1 MARPWGLAA
10 GAAIVLGV
18 WLGLLAIPIAFLWL
32 VVATG
37 LVGHVD
43 RRLALVIVACMAVG
57 LVRGMVA
64 TDLELH
70 PAIAGSTGAR
80 IEVQSLPRPG
90 ATGDSMVVLVQALE
104 FGEESRPVTP
114 FLVMVR
120 LPANASAAPG
130 DVLQVG
136 WSATTLS
143 VLSPGY
149 ADYLSARGVSAN
161 ARVWW
166 VDEVEEGPQ
175 FYRAIVSLRNR
186 ITEELQD
193 VLPGDAGALAA
204 GIVTGDD
211 SGLSEEARQDF
222 LNTGTS
228 HITAVSGSN
237 VAMVLALWNL
247 VIPAGRYRRL
257 LGVQILIVATIWLY
271 AFFVGLEPSAVRA
284 ALVASLG
291 LFAVHA
297 GRRPDLVTLLAITAA
312 SMVLWEPALTRMVSF
327 WLSVVAS
334 TAICLRIPTS
344 GQANWRSALRGMA
357 EGVLLAQVATLPLI
371 LAWFGTW
378 SLVSV
383 VGNLLLLPLMWLA
396 FPLCFILAVV
406 VLAVPVM
413 APVLAVV
420 ALVPLAVTL
429 EIVHALAMTLP
440 PADFESAGPAAV
452 VAVTVPCLLIAAS
465 LSVDARRWRGIVAT
479 RWRTQPLLVSV
490 TMIAPMTGIMV
501 ALVVYLAI
509 G

>member
-1 MARPWGLAA
+1 LAA
-10 GAAIVLGV
+10 GAAIVMGV
-18 WLGLLAIPIAFLWL
+18 WLGPLAIPIVILWL
-32 VVATG
+32 VVTTG
-37 LVGHVD
+37 LGGHVD
-43 RRLALVIVACMAVG
+43 WRFAIVIGVSVVVG

-64 TDLELH
+64 TDLDYH
-70 PAIAGSTGAR
+70 PDVAESSGAL
-80 IEVQSLPRPG
+80 IEVKSLPRPG
-90 ATGDSMVVLVQALE
+90 VTGDTIVALVQTLE
-104 FGEESRPVTP
+104 TDEVSTPVSP

-120 LPANASAAPG
+120 LPPDTLAAPG

-143 VLSPGY
+143 VLPPGY
-149 ADYLSARGVSAN
+149 ADYLSARGVTAN

-166 VDEVEEGPQ
+166 VDEVEGGPP
-175 FYRAIVSLRNR
+175 FYRAIVSLRSR
-186 ITEELQD
+186 ITEGIQD

-211 SGLSEEARQDF
+211 SGLSEEARQAF

-257 LGVQILIVATIWLY
+257 LVVQILIVATIWLY
-271 AFFVGLEPSAVRA
+271 AFLVGLEPSAVRA

-312 SMVLWEPALTRMVSF
+312 SMVLWEPALTGMVSF

-334 TAICLRIPTS
+334 VAICLRVPTT
-344 GQANWRSALRGMA
+344 GQANWRSAARGML

-371 LAWFGTW
+371 LVWFGTW
-378 SLVSV
+378 SLTSV

-396 FPLCFILAVV
+396 FPLSFVLAMAVLVIPGVAPILAVV
-406 VLAVPVM
+406 P
-413 APVLAVV
+413 
-420 ALVPLAVTL
+420 LVPLAVSL
-429 EIVHALAMTLP
+429 EIVRALAMTLP
-440 PADFESAGPAAV
+440 PADLESAGPAAI
-452 VAVTVPCLLIAAS
+452 VAIAVPCLLIAAA
-465 LSVDARRWRGIVAT
+465 LSVDARRMRGIASV
-479 RWRTQPLLVSV
+479 RWQTQPLMVAVTLV
-490 TMIAPMTGIMV
+490 APMAGIMA
-501 ALVVYLAI
+501 ALIVSLVT